1 MYHQFINWYFKNI
14 KKSGW
19 FGDFPNWESA
29 ARACKGYD
37 DNAIFEQVLK
47 SARAVREGK
56 AVFER
61 DSVLFFEEER
71 DESLLRA
78 LQTAAD
84 TEGGVRVLDFGGSLG
99 SSFFQHRKWITDFT
113 DVWCVVEQKH
123 FVEAGKKEFE
133 NNTLKFEYT
142 IQEAARKYK
151 PNIILFNNVLQYLE
165 NPLTFY
171 REGKRLL
178 SMKYVY
184 LGQTPWIEGNFDKIT
199 QQMVAPKIYEA
210 SYPCHIF
217 ANDGLWH
224 SLLRGGRQ
232 VLFEEK
238 TRYGRYL
245 VGNLPLFFKDVLLE
259 SCDC

>member
-1 MYHQFINWYFKNI
+1 MYHQFTNWYFKNI

-19 FGDFPNWESA
+19 FGDFPDWQSA
-29 ARACKGYD
+29 EKACKGYD
-37 DNAIFEQVLK
+37 DAAIFEKVLT
-47 SARAVREGK
+47 SARAVREGR

-61 DSVLFFEEER
+61 DSILFFEEER

-78 LQTAAD
+78 LQSAAA

-99 SSFFQHRKWITDFT
+99 SAYFQHRSWLMDFIEN
-113 DVWCVVEQKH
+113 WCIVEQKH

-133 NNTLKFEYT
+133 TNILKFEYT
-142 IQEAARKYK
+142 IQEAAKKYR

-165 NPLTFY
+165 NPLHFY

-184 LGQTPWIEGNFDKIT
+184 LGQTPYIEGNFDKIT
-199 QQMVAPKIYEA
+199 KQMVAPKIYEA

-217 ANDGLWH
+217 AAEGLWQL
-224 SLLRGGRQ
+224 LLRGGRQ

-238 TRYGRYL
+238 KQYGRYL
-245 VGNLPLFFKDVLLE
+245 VGKQPLFFKDALLE